1 MNSRRLAIA
10 LLLMSPCGAAQAD
23 PSWQGFYAGGHFGF
37 ATARA
42 SADYSVQGL
51 PAISGSETLE
61 GAVFGGQIGYNRQWG
76 RVVLGVETDL
86 MATAQQASA
95 TRLCVT
101 AACGIGITQTSQDS
115 IPWLGTL
122 RLRGGVTFGPVLLY
136 GTGGIGYGAF
146 KSTQTLT
153 TTLAS
158 VTTTTEE
165 LRPAWV
171 AGAGIEAAIDAHWS
185 VKFEY
190 LHLDSGRQSTSYNL
204 LGAGLIDSSSR
215 MTENMVR
222 TGLNYRF

>member
-1 MNSRRLAIA
+1 MSFRHLVTAVV
-10 LLLMSPCGAAQAD
+10 LLSSGGAVQAD
-23 PSWQGFYAGGHFGF
+23 PSWQGFYLGGHFGF
-37 ATARA
+37 GIAEA
-42 SADYSVQGL
+42 SADYSVLGV
-51 PAISGSETLE
+51 PAISASQTLD
-61 GAVFGGQIGYNRQWG
+61 GAVYGGQIGYNRQWG

-165 LRPAWV
+165 QRPAWV

-190 LHLDSGRQSTSYNL
+190 LHMDSGRQSTTYSL
-204 LGAGLIDSSSR
+204 LGAGLIESSSR
-215 MTENMVR
+215 MTEDMVR

>member
-1 MNSRRLAIA
+1 MCLRRLAVA
-10 LLLMSPCGAAQAD
+10 LVMLSPCAAAQAD
-23 PSWQGFYAGGHFGF
+23 PSWQGFYVGGHFGSAS
-37 ATARA
+37 ATA
-42 SADYSVQGL
+42 SADYSVLGL
-51 PAISGSETLE
+51 PAISASETLD
-61 GAVFGGQIGYNRQWG
+61 GAVYGGQIGYNRQWG

-86 MATAQQASA
+86 MATAQQANA
-95 TRLCVT
+95 TRVCVT

-115 IPWLGTL
+115 IPWLGTF

-158 VTTTTEE
+158 VTTTTDEQ
-165 LRPAWV
+165 RAAWV
-171 AGAGIEAAIDAHWS
+171 AGAGIEAAINAHWS

-190 LHLDSGRQSTSYNL
+190 LHLDSGRQNASYSL
-204 LGAGLIDSSSR
+204 LGAGLVESTSR
-215 MTENMVR
+215 MTQNMVR